1 MINKT
6 NIKCS
11 ISQIPNGI
19 DFLRDTLQEC
29 KIDKKEK
36 IKLLLSAEEA
46 LGTLIK
52 HSSEDENIAIKV
64 YTVGKSA
71 ELHISCRGEKFDVS
85 EIGSSL
91 VYDDDPEAN
100 EIIKRLSE
108 NVLGKN
114 IMVKSSG
121 GINTVYIKSSKTASR
136 SKLVFTLSML
146 VFGVI
151 AGLIMKEL
159 LPSGVN
165 DFAVKNIFAPV
176 NTMFLNALK
185 MVVAPLVFFSI
196 ASSIAD
202 FDDIRSLG
210 RVAVKM
216 MIGYVLTSAAAIA
229 IGLGVYFLFPV
240 GAPALKAAVTDA
252 AAATVEKGQNF
263 NASLIDTLVGII
275 PTNIIDPF
283 QKSDMLQIIFMSVLA
298 GIAIS
303 ALSKKISVLKT
314 ILTELYTVF
323 SKITTM
329 IVSVMPIVIFCS
341 MAKMVIGIDTQ
352 TLLSVFSW
360 IPVTYAA
367 GIVMLG
373 FYALILLTV
382 GGLDPIKFF
391 KKFNP
396 AMITAFTFASSNPV
410 IPTSMEICDKKL
422 GISKS
427 LYSFSIPLGAT
438 VNMDG
443 GCITQIITVMFMAK
457 VFGVPVT
464 LATVLP
470 LYFSILILSVGS
482 PGVPG
487 GTLVCISMLLPQLG
501 IPSEA
506 ISIIMGLYSI
516 VGMMLACINV
526 TGDGVVTTIIAKKE
540 NLIDLEVYNS

>member
-19 DFLRDTLQEC
+19 DFLRDTLKEC

-71 ELHISCRGEKFDVS
+71 ELHISCCGEKIDVS

-136 SKLVFTLSML
+136 SKLAFTLSML
-146 VFGVI
+146 VFGII

-216 MIGYVLTSAAAIA
+216 
-229 IGLGVYFLFPV
+229 
-240 GAPALKAAVTDA
+240 
-252 AAATVEKGQNF
+252 
-263 NASLIDTLVGII
+263 
-275 PTNIIDPF
+275 
-283 QKSDMLQIIFMSVLA
+283 
-298 GIAIS
+298 
-303 ALSKKISVLKT
+303 
-314 ILTELYTVF
+314 
-323 SKITTM
+323 
-329 IVSVMPIVIFCS
+329 
-341 MAKMVIGIDTQ
+341 VIGIDTQ
-352 TLLSVFSW
+352 TLCPYFR
-360 IPVTYAA
+360 
-367 GIVMLG
+367 G
-373 FYALILLTV
+373 
-382 GGLDPIKFF
+382 DPSR
-391 KKFNP
+391 
-396 AMITAFTFASSNPV
+396 M
-410 IPTSMEICDKKL
+410 
-422 GISKS
+422 
-427 LYSFSIPLGAT
+427 
-438 VNMDG
+438 
-443 GCITQIITVMFMAK
+443 
-457 VFGVPVT
+457 
-464 LATVLP
+464 
-470 LYFSILILSVGS
+470 
-482 PGVPG
+482 
-487 GTLVCISMLLPQLG
+487 PQV
-501 IPSEA
+501 S
-506 ISIIMGLYSI
+506 
-516 VGMMLACINV
+516 
-526 TGDGVVTTIIAKKE
+526 
-540 NLIDLEVYNS
+540 